1 MTEKHCDK
9 CTNVKIYDDKYRCM
23 SCFKQFIVAPEED
36 VMNEATVAPA
46 IARIQELEFENTSLK
61 LKLEALKSV
70 ISAIHVPVPV
80 SKDASVAISG
90 IQHGGTG

>member
-1 MTEKHCDK
+1 MTENYCKR
-9 CTNVKIYDDKYRCM
+9 CTSIKEYDGKYRCM
-23 SCFKQFIVAPEED
+23 VCYKEFVVAEEED

-70 ISAIHVPVPV
+70 VSAIRAPVPV
-80 SKDASVAISG
+80 RADACDIIS
-90 IQHGGTG
+90 QHEDGKPV